1 MTIHKRKILFIG
13 AGRMAQAIIAGLSK
27 TDMTIVVS
35 NNGDVKRLEDVENK
49 YGVKTTNSWKEEVE
63 GADIIVLAMPPEAH
77 ESVLKEVALF
87 VDKQFIVTL
96 AAGIDPTYLEKKL
109 PAETPTAW
117 MMPNPAASLGKSVTL
132 YALGKHANEKHQQ
145 MLEELLESIGSSE
158 KVTEEQVHA
167 LTPITGSG
175 SAFVYRMAES
185 LIQSAIETGVTE
197 EQAQKLVANMIHGA
211 AAMLQTGEDTKKLLD
226 QIASPGGVTKA
237 GLEVMDEGQFD
248 QMMKD
253 VITTCHTRAKNI

>member
-1 MTIHKRKILFIG
+1 MTTHIKKILFIG
-13 AGRMAQAIIAGLSK
+13 AGRMAQAIIAGLIK
-27 TDMTIVVS
+27 TDMTIVAS

-49 YGVKTTNSWKEEVE
+49 YGVKTTDSWKEEVE

-87 VDKQFIVTL
+87 VDNQFIVTL
-96 AAGIDPTYLEKKL
+96 AAGIDPTYLEKNL

-132 YALGKHANEKHQQ
+132 YTLGKYADEKHHQ
-145 MLEELLESIGSSE
+145 MLAELLISIGSSE
-158 KVTEEQVHA
+158 KVTEDQVHA

-175 SAFVYRMAES
+175 SAFIYRMAEA
-185 LIQSAIETGVTE
+185 LIQSTMETGVTE
-197 EQAQKLVANMIHGA
+197 EQAKKLVADMIHGA
-211 AAMLQTGEDTKKLLD
+211 AAMLQTGEDTKQLLD
-226 QIASPGGVTKA
+226 QIASPGGVTAA

-253 VITTCHTRAKNI
+253 VITACHKRAKNI